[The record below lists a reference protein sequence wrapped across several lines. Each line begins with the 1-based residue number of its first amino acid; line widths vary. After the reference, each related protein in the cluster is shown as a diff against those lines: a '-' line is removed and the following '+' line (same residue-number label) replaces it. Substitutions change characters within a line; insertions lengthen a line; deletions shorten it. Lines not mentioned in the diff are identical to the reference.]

1 MDKFPETLRAAD
13 GGALLSWAP
22 GAKVVSLYAG
32 GTNGPDV
39 IREWIRWL
47 EAALAEIDPRDLTS
61 PPDPSPDYFRCP
73 ECDMR
78 FFHQRDCSVY
88 RNSNDPARGLKG
100 NW

>member
-47 EAALAEIDPRDLTS
+47 EDALAEIDPPDLTS

-73 ECDMR
+73 ECDMH
-78 FFHQRDCSVY
+78 FFHMPNCPIRIESGDE
-88 RNSNDPARGLKG
+88 AHGLKR